1 MTMEIFKTYQVSGDS
16 VELKATN
23 AKRFG
28 FNPAMRGK
36 TEAPGFAGEMGKTFQ
51 DQLSQVN
58 DMQLTK
64 DDMLQKLAV
73 SPDEV
78 NIDQVMIASEKARIA
93 LEFTKVIRDKLL
105 TAYQT
110 LINVR

>member
-1 MTMEIFKTYQVSGDS
+1 MTMEIFKTYQVSGDA
-16 VELKATN
+16 VEMKATN
-23 AKRFG
+23 AKHFG
-28 FNPAMRGK
+28 FNPAMRK
-36 TEAPGFAGEMGKTFQ
+36 AEPNGFTDEMGKTFQ
-51 DQLSQVN
+51 NELSKVN

-64 DDMLQKLAV
+64 DEMLQKLAV